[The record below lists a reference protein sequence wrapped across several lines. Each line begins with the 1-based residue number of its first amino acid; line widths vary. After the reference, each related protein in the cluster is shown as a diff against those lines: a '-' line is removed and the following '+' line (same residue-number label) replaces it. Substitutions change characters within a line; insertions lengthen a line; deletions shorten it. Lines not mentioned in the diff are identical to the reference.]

1 MHRSVIIRQRPQFTS
16 YPAAITIRLSK
27 TAIVTT
33 ATTATAAAAAITAG
47 ITAVGIDEVVSA
59 WA

>member
-33 ATTATAAAAAITAG
+33 ATAAAAAITAG